1 MKAVAYE
8 ERYAATWDQF
18 VRESRNGTFLFQRPF
33 MEYHKD
39 RFEDASLLF
48 LDEKGGVRGLLP
60 ANVRSDKGLVQSHGG
75 LTYGGLVLSADT
87 QATEVGE
94 MMRLL
99 TTHFLEKGCR
109 VLQYKPTPY
118 IYHDYPSDE
127 DLYWL
132 FRAGAQL
139 ESRALAKSASRR
151 FVAPQD

>member
-8 ERYAATWDQF
+8 EGYAATWDQF

-75 LTYGGLVLSADT
+75 LTYGGLVLGADT

-99 TTHFLEKGCR
+99 TAHFLEKGCR
-109 VLQYKPTPY
+109 ALQYKPTPY
-118 IYHDYPSDE
+118 I
-127 DLYWL
+127 
-132 FRAGAQL
+132 RC
-139 ESRALAKSASRR
+139 
-151 FVAPQD
+151 V